1 MFLCRKFSNRL
12 LFFNL
17 KQNLSHQEIKTN
29 LCKATFLLKKLS
41 FFLFFK
47 DEITRIVRNNEGK
60 FFINMNDSLFPL
72 FIDGTLLDYRLK
84 LRALSES
91 SVENL
96 QIFNKNFE
104 EYAVTTP
111 IFYVIEDDFYLKLG
125 NEIYFIVVKMDYFI
139 DKQELKQNQENVW
152 SYEFSKRLPGDFI
165 EKESTL
171 SFQNSLLRNLQKF
184 DKKFMNINIVKN
196 CIFDSINQISIQKKK
211 QLELLEFK
219 INIIEKKLEN
229 LLKVK
234 EKVEGILEKK
244 SKRRITVLLSMI
256 LTQIC
261 LIQYGTY
268 YVFSWD
274 IMEPITCLLG
284 VVDLIIPYYFWLRH
298 QKDYSFETVKEV
310 IMEKKQA
317 RAYKKKDFIKEEIE
331 YQKEILECLKRRR
344 MFYSENI
351 DLIFNEL
358 KLT

>member
-1 MFLCRKFSNRL
+1 
-12 LFFNL
+12 
-17 KQNLSHQEIKTN
+17 
-29 LCKATFLLKKLS
+29 
-41 FFLFFK
+41 
-47 DEITRIVRNNEGK
+47 
-60 FFINMNDSLFPL
+60 
-72 FIDGTLLDYRLK
+72 
-84 LRALSES
+84 
-91 SVENL
+91 
-96 QIFNKNFE
+96 
-104 EYAVTTP
+104 
-111 IFYVIEDDFYLKLG
+111 
-125 NEIYFIVVKMDYFI
+125 
-139 DKQELKQNQENVW
+139 
-152 SYEFSKRLPGDFI
+152 
-165 EKESTL
+165 
-171 SFQNSLLRNLQKF
+171 
-184 DKKFMNINIVKN
+184 
-196 CIFDSINQISIQKKK
+196 
-211 QLELLEFK
+211 
-219 INIIEKKLEN
+219 
-229 LLKVK
+229 
-234 EKVEGILEKK
+234 
-244 SKRRITVLLSMI
+244 MI